1 MILKKKLICLLAMG
15 FSLITM
21 NIYSSEKSKK
31 TFSYSPFN
39 CIKKHPIVST
49 MAFALNTYGITTLI
63 QNKELKEFYEDCYK
77 KLFRRGNTRIAQ
89 CSIFAGSLLFAIT
102 YGRYYRK
109 IKKCEEI
116 YNCVELP

>member
-21 NIYSSEKSKK
+21 NICNSEKSKK

-39 CIKKHPIVST
+39 CIKEHPIVST
-49 MAFALNTYGITTLI
+49 MAFTLNTYGITTLI
-63 QNKELKEFYEDCYK
+63 KNRKFYEDCYK
-77 KLFRRGNTRIAQ
+77 KLFRKGDTRIAQ